1 MKPIAVYKRVSTDK
15 QETTSQSHAVDE
27 WLQIHKPGCPVV
39 EFTDEGYTGKNND
52 RPAFQAMCEAIRAG
66 DFSAVVVFRLDRVGR
81 DALLTVRE
89 VADWLS
95 RGMEFF
101 AVDQP
106 HLHLGKD
113 NPMRMSMLGIFS
125 DQTQM
130 EREAIVSRIKSGL
143 AAAKAKGQKLG
154 RAYEIDMNA
163 VAVLRAQGLTMRQV
177 ARELGISVSS
187 VSRTMKRRKCD
198 ESGRHD

>member
-1 MKPIAVYKRVSTDK
+1 MKPIAVYKRVSTDM
-15 QETTSQSHAVDE
+15 QETSSQAHAVSV
-27 WLQIHKPGCPVV
+27 WLSLHRPDAQLV
-39 EFTDEGYTGKNND
+39 EFVDRGFSGKNND
-52 RPAFQAMCEAIRAG
+52 RPAFAKMCEAIRQ
-66 DFSAVVVFRLDRVGR
+66 DRFSSVVVFRLDRVGR

-125 DQTQM
+125 DQTQL
-130 EREAIVSRIKSGL
+130 EREAIVSRIRSGL
-143 AAAKAKGQKLG
+143 AAAKARGQKLG
-154 RAYEIDMNA
+154 KAYVIDKDT
-163 VAVLRAQGLTMRQV
+163 VATLRSQGLTMRQV
-177 ARELGISVSS
+177 AMQLGISVSS
-187 VSRTMKRRKCD
+187 VSRTMKRSR
-198 ESGRHD
+198 E

>member
-1 MKPIAVYKRVSTDK
+1 MKPIAVYKRVSTDQ
-15 QETTSQSHAVDE
+15 QETSSQAHAVSE
-27 WLQIHKPGCPVV
+27 WLSRHKPDAQLV
-39 EFTDEGYTGKNND
+39 EFVDRGFSGKNND
-52 RPAFQAMCEAIRAG
+52 RPAFAEMREAIRQ
-66 DFSAVVVFRLDRVGR
+66 DRFSAVVVFRLDRVGR

-125 DQTQM
+125 DQTQL
-130 EREAIVSRIKSGL
+130 EREAIVSRIRSGL
-143 AAAKAKGQKLG
+143 AAAKARGQKLG
-154 RAYEIDMNA
+154 KAYAINA
-163 VAVLRAQGLTMRQV
+163 DTVVTLRAQGLTMRQV
-177 ARELGISVSS
+177 AMQLGISVSS
-187 VSRTMKRRKCD
+187 VSRTMKRSR
-198 ESGRHD
+198 E